1 MTAKKILSVGQ
12 CNMDHGSISSVLK
25 GLGAEVTRAHTA
37 ADAIK
42 CLEGGEYS
50 LVLVNRVFDADGDS
64 GLALIRKVKAEVPD
78 QPVMLVSNFADAQA
92 EAQAAGAL
100 PGFGKAAL
108 GRPETLE
115 ALKGY
120 V

>member
-1 MTAKKILSVGQ
+1 MSSKKILSVGQ
-12 CNMDHGSISSVLK
+12 CNMNHGRIYSVLK

-37 ADAIK
+37 ADALK
-42 CLEGGEYS
+42 CLKGGSYS

-64 GLALIRKVKAEVPD
+64 GLELIKRVKAEVPE
-78 QPVMLVSNFADAQA
+78 QPVMLVSNYADAQA

-108 GRPETLE
+108 
-115 ALKGY
+115 
-120 V
+120 